1 MAASSSTDPLDG
13 PRGAIFDDDDDP
25 SVALARALQLEEDAA
40 MAAALAAE
48 DARPAAVPHT
58 AGAGSAKIV
67 AGAMPAADRLS
78 APAYKQVQ
86 HLGRGTAKRMAEL
99 LNLPSLT
106 LRDLLCAADGPRAAE
121 ILQCIDAGQRDR
133 VQASLVALRMDL
145 LPG

>member
-25 SVALARALQLEEDAA
+25 SAALARALQLEEDAA

-48 DARPAAVPHT
+48 DARPAAPHT
-58 AGAGSAKIV
+58 TGAGPANIV

-106 LRDLLCAADGPRAAE
+106 LRDLLRAADGPRAAE
-121 ILQCIDAGQRDR
+121 ILQCVDAGQRDR

>member
-48 DARPAAVPHT
+48 DARPAAPRA
-58 AGAGSAKIV
+58 AGAAKIV

-99 LNLPSLT
+99 LQLPSLT
-106 LRDLLCAADGPRAAE
+106 LRDLLRAADGPRAAE

>member
-40 MAAALAAE
+40 TAAALAAE
-48 DARPAAVPHT
+48 DARPAAPRA

-78 APAYKQVQ
+78 SPAYKQVQ

-106 LRDLLCAADGPRAAE
+106 LRDLLRAADGPRAAE